1 MSERVINT
9 LAVISL
15 TIALALSLGGEL
27 ITDNP
32 EQAQARQN
40 VIIGHTKA
48 LSITYKPFDFS
59 AVIAGK
65 DTKDE
70 NAEKAITNILACRS
84 IYELVEHTKNTVIVK
99 GYVMTYKGDF
109 FLTMYA
115 ATVEQCGNTLGI
127 TASGKKVTTDPT
139 CRTCA
144 VDPSVIPLGT
154 YLIIEGYTD
163 PLIVW
168 CATDTGS
175 AVKGW
180 HIDLFTDSEQE
191 SLTFPNV
198 SGAKVWIVKK
208 ITV

>member
-1 MSERVINT
+1 MSERVINA
-9 LAVISL
+9 LAVVSL
-15 TIALALSLGGEL
+15 IIAVALSLGGEL

-32 EQAQARQN
+32 DTQRAQYRAFN
-40 VIIGHTKA
+40 GHLRA
-48 LSITYKPFDFS
+48 LSITYTPPDFS

-65 DTKDE
+65 ETEDA
-70 NAEKAITNILACRS
+70 NAEIAITNVLACRS
-84 IYELVEHTKNTVIVK
+84 IYELVEHTKNAVIVK

-154 YLIIEGYTD
+154 YLIIEGYD
-163 PLIVW
+163 GIVW
-168 CATDTGS
+168 QATDTGS

-180 HIDLFTDSEQE
+180 HIDLYTDSEQE

>member
-1 MSERVINT
+1 MSERVINAF
-9 LAVISL
+9 AVVSL
-15 TIALALSLGGEL
+15 VIALALSLGGEL

-32 EQAQARQN
+32 EQAQAQDRAFN
-40 VIIGHTKA
+40 GHLRA
-48 LSITYKPFDFS
+48 LSINYTPFDFS

-65 DTKDE
+65 QLKDA
-70 NAEKAITNILACRS
+70 NRDKAFVNILKARS
-84 IYELVEHTKNTVIVK
+84 IIEAIEHTKNAVEVK
-99 GYVMTYKGDF
+99 GYILTYKGAF

-154 YLIIEGYTD
+154 YLIIEGYD
-163 PLIVW
+163 GIVW
-168 CATDTGS
+168 QATDTGS

-180 HIDLFTDSEQE
+180 HIDLFTDNEQE

-198 SGAKVWIVKK
+198 SGASVWVVEK
-208 ITV
+208 ITT

>member
-1 MSERVINT
+1 MSERLLNT

-48 LSITYKPFDFS
+48 LSITYIPFDFS

-65 DTKDE
+65 ETKDA

-84 IYELVEHTKNTVIVK
+84 IYELVEHTKNAVIVK
-99 GYVMTYKGDF
+99 GYVMTYKGEF

-154 YLIIEGYTD
+154 YLIIEGYD
-163 PLIVW
+163 GIVW